1 MEFRAL
7 DPVANPYL
15 AYSVLLAAGLDGID
29 KQMQL
34 GEPTS
39 DDVWELTDG
48 ERQAMAF
55 SRCRARWTRR

>member
-29 KQMQL
+29 K
-34 GEPTS
+34 
-39 DDVWELTDG
+39 V
-48 ERQAMAF
+48 F